1 MDEKLI
7 NFIRTGL
14 GELFKLYPNLNPDTG
29 VKELTNLQMSLD
41 ETLEEVEELKLDSN
55 KNDKKIE
62 ELEDKISD
70 AIRCLED

>member
-29 VKELTNLQMSLD
+29 VKELTIDISSSVELNLKF
-41 ETLEEVEELKLDSN
+41 TLLSYH
-55 KNDKKIE
+55 
-62 ELEDKISD
+62 ISSK
-70 AIRCLED
+70 